1 MKGTITMSAKETER
15 ISILDRLM
23 KKEIKQKHAAKLMSL
38 SVRQARTLS
47 KRYQREGAAGIIHKL
62 RGAKGNRAV
71 DAAVLAVS
79 LETVKERYYDFG
91 PTLAHEKLLAFH
103 AFPYSRETLRRAM
116 IAAGIRKERKRK
128 QITLHQLRERR
139 DCLGELV
146 QADGS
151 PHDWFE
157 GRGPTCTLLV
167 FIDDATGKLLW
178 LQFVESESTMSY
190 FSALEHYLNRHGRPM
205 ILYVDKHS
213 IFRVNTTKG
222 QSADTTDSNGLT
234 QFGRTMEELSIDVI
248 FANSA
253 EAKGRVE
260 RANLTLQDRLVK
272 EMRLLGISAMEQ
284 GNAYLPTF
292 MEQFNKKFAV
302 VPKSPV
308 NMHRPL
314 LPNQNLDTILCLKY
328 TRILSRQLTIS
339 YENRIYQIQTERPV
353 YAMRHARVEVREAR
367 DGTITIR
374 YKGQILSYTIV
385 KQQPKTAIV
394 DSKHL
399 NAAVDRLSQQIGIP
413 ITLVDTPWT
422 PPKDHPWRQFRITI

>member
-128 QITLHQLRERR
+128 HITLHQLRERR

-248 FANSA
+248 FAN
-253 EAKGRVE
+253 
-260 RANLTLQDRLVK
+260 
-272 EMRLLGISAMEQ
+272 
-284 GNAYLPTF
+284 
-292 MEQFNKKFAV
+292 
-302 VPKSPV
+302 
-308 NMHRPL
+308 
-314 LPNQNLDTILCLKY
+314 
-328 TRILSRQLTIS
+328 
-339 YENRIYQIQTERPV
+339 
-353 YAMRHARVEVREAR
+353 
-367 DGTITIR
+367 
-374 YKGQILSYTIV
+374 
-385 KQQPKTAIV
+385 
-394 DSKHL
+394 
-399 NAAVDRLSQQIGIP
+399 
-413 ITLVDTPWT
+413 
-422 PPKDHPWRQFRITI
+422 

>member
-1 MKGTITMSAKETER
+1 
-15 ISILDRLM
+15 
-23 KKEIKQKHAAKLMSL
+23 
-38 SVRQARTLS
+38 
-47 KRYQREGAAGIIHKL
+47 
-62 RGAKGNRAV
+62 
-71 DAAVLAVS
+71 
-79 LETVKERYYDFG
+79 
-91 PTLAHEKLLAFH
+91 
-103 AFPYSRETLRRAM
+103 
-116 IAAGIRKERKRK
+116 
-128 QITLHQLRERR
+128 
-139 DCLGELV
+139 
-146 QADGS
+146 
-151 PHDWFE
+151 
-157 GRGPTCTLLV
+157 
-167 FIDDATGKLLW
+167 
-178 LQFVESESTMSY
+178 
-190 FSALEHYLNRHGRPM
+190 
-205 ILYVDKHS
+205 
-213 IFRVNTTKG
+213 
-222 QSADTTDSNGLT
+222 
-234 QFGRTMEELSIDVI
+234 
-248 FANSA
+248 
-253 EAKGRVE
+253 
-260 RANLTLQDRLVK
+260 
-272 EMRLLGISAMEQ
+272 MRLLGISAMEQ

-413 ITLVDTPWT
+413 ITLVDTPFTLVDTPWT